1 MPKSKERS
9 QKVIGRNQKERPT
22 AYRQGSFVGK
32 LYEFEK
38 TVSGQKYKFF
48 RATFHS
54 PDGQLTKRDFGSRE
68 KAEAILRAAAA
79 FGTQRPDVL
88 EITAKD
94 RRDFDAAQSILA
106 PLGLSMFEAASRLR
120 EALEILPK
128 EQA

>member
-54 PDGQLTKRDFGSRE
+54 PDGQLTKRETVAPE
-68 KAEAILRAAAA
+68 KKPRPFSMMPLLHSEPSAQTCWRSHRKTA
-79 FGTQRPDVL
+79 GTSTLPNP
-88 EITAKD
+88 
-94 RRDFDAAQSILA
+94 S
-106 PLGLSMFEAASRLR
+106 SHRLD
-120 EALEILPK
+120 
-128 EQA
+128 